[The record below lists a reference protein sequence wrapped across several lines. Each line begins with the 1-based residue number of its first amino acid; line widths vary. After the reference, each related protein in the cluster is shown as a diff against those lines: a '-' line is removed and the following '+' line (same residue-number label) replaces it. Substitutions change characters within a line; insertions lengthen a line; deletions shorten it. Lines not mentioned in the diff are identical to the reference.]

1 MSRNQ
6 VIVYN
11 GDDGYCNVVIPSTQC
26 VLSDEDIIAKDV
38 PVAEYAVI
46 DHTELPTK
54 TFRNAWKY
62 NHSSSTVDVDLASA
76 KEITTKLLEDRY
88 LATEKQNEE
97 ITRVAN
103 MRGQTPELL
112 DNPAVPY
119 TTINAKKSVNGLLTL
134 L

>member
-1 MSRNQ
+1 MSRNK

-11 GDDGYCNVVIPSTQC
+11 GDDGKCRVLIPALDC
-26 VLSDEDIIAKDV
+26 ALADDAVIAKDV
-38 PVAEYAVI
+38 PTAEYAVI
-46 DHTELPTK
+46 NNSELPSK
-54 TFRNAWKY
+54 VFRAAWTY

-88 LATEKQNEE
+88 LATEKENEE

>member
-1 MSRNQ
+1 MSRQ
-6 VIVYN
+6 LIVYN
-11 GDDGYCNVVIPSTQC
+11 GADGFCNVVVPSEQC
-26 VLSDEDIIAKDV
+26 VLSDADIISKDV
-38 PVAEYAVI
+38 PASEYSVI
-46 DHTELPTK
+46 PHTELPST

-76 KEITTKLLEDRY
+76 KEITISILESRY
-88 LATEKQNEE
+88 LATEKENEE

-119 TTINAKKSVNGLLTL
+119 SDINAKRSVNGLLSL

>member
-11 GDDGYCNVVIPSTQC
+11 GDDGYCNVVIPSQQC

-46 DHTELPTK
+46 DHTELPSK

-62 NHSSSTVDVDLASA
+62 NHSTSAVDVDLASA

-88 LATEKQNEE
+88 LATEKENEE
-97 ITRVAN
+97 ITRVAR
-103 MRGQTPELL
+103 MRGQDPVLL

-119 TTINAKKSVNGLLTL
+119 STINAKKSVNGLLSL

>member
-1 MSRNQ
+1 MSRDK

-11 GDDGYCNVVIPSTQC
+11 GNDGKCRVLIPAVNCALADDAV
-26 VLSDEDIIAKDV
+26 IAKDV
-38 PVAEYAVI
+38 PTSEYSVI
-46 DHTELPTK
+46 DHSQLPSK
-54 TFRNAWKY
+54 VFREAWTY

-88 LATEKQNEE
+88 LATEKENEE
-97 ITRVAN
+97 ITRVAR
-103 MRGQTPELL
+103 MRGQDPVLL

-119 TTINAKKSVNGLLTL
+119 STINAKKSVNGLLSL

>member
-1 MSRNQ
+1 MSREQ

-11 GDDGYCNVVIPSTQC
+11 GTNGKCRVVIPAFDC
-26 VLSDEDIIAKDV
+26 ALADDAVIAKDV
-38 PVAEYAVI
+38 PTSEYSVVNSS
-46 DHTELPTK
+46 DLPDK
-54 TFRNAWKY
+54 VFREAWTY
-62 NHSSSTVDVDLASA
+62 NHSSSTVDVDLVSA
-76 KEITTKLLEDRY
+76 KEITTKILEDRY
-88 LATEKQNEE
+88 LATEKENEE

-119 TTINAKKSVNGLLTL
+119 TSINAKKSVNGLLTL

>member
-11 GDDGYCNVVIPSTQC
+11 GDDGYCNVVIPSQQC

-46 DHTELPTK
+46 NHTELPSK

-62 NHSSSTVDVDLASA
+62 NHSTSSVDVDLASA

-119 TTINAKKSVNGLLTL
+119 DSISAKRSVSGLLSL

>member
-1 MSRNQ
+1 
-6 VIVYN
+6 
-11 GDDGYCNVVIPSTQC
+11 
-26 VLSDEDIIAKDV
+26 
-38 PVAEYAVI
+38 
-46 DHTELPTK
+46 
-54 TFRNAWKY
+54 
-62 NHSSSTVDVDLASA
+62 VDVDLASA

-119 TTINAKKSVNGLLTL
+119 STINAKKSVNGLLSL

>member
-1 MSRNQ
+1 MPRQ

-11 GDDGYCNVVIPSTQC
+11 GDDGFCNVVIPSEQC

-38 PVAEYAVI
+38 PVAEYSLIA
-46 DHTELPTK
+46 HTDLPTS
-54 TFRNAWKY
+54 TFRKAWTY

-76 KEITTKLLEDRY
+76 KEITTEILESRY
-88 LATEKQNEE
+88 LATEKENEE

-119 TTINAKKSVNGLLTL
+119 TSINAKKSVNGLLSL

>member
-1 MSRNQ
+1 MPRQ

-11 GDDGYCNVVIPSTQC
+11 GDDGFCNVVIPSEQC

-38 PVAEYAVI
+38 PVAEYSLIA
-46 DHTELPTK
+46 HTDLPTS
-54 TFRNAWKY
+54 TFRKAWKY

-76 KEITTKLLEDRY
+76 KEITTSILESRY
-88 LATEKQNEE
+88 LATEKENEE

-119 TTINAKKSVNGLLTL
+119 SDISAKRSVNGLLSL

>member
-1 MSRNQ
+1 MPRQ

-11 GDDGYCNVVIPSTQC
+11 GDDGFCNVVIPSEQC

-38 PVAEYAVI
+38 PVAEYSLIA
-46 DHTELPTK
+46 HTDLPTS
-54 TFRNAWKY
+54 TFREAWKY

-88 LATEKQNEE
+88 LATEKENEE
-97 ITRVAN
+97 ITRVAR
-103 MRGQTPELL
+103 MRGQDPVLL

-119 TTINAKKSVNGLLTL
+119 STINAKKSVNGLLSL